1 MSVQD
6 KQLANLLKRQSLFK
20 VSRRHSCDP
29 CDPCVWMLQAAA
41 LAAKQQGQTDTA
53 REYLKQA
60 LSFNKLIEVSKA
72 GLPVEMGTL
81 PVPPQMQV
89 WRHTQPAPLP
99 SYSSFLCLLCSFAY
113 QT

>member
-1 MSVQD
+1 
-6 KQLANLLKRQSLFK
+6 
-20 VSRRHSCDP
+20 
-29 CDPCVWMLQAAA
+29 MLQAAA

-89 WRHTQPAPLP
+89 WRHTQPPPFP

>member
-1 MSVQD
+1 MTLV
-6 KQLANLLKRQSLFK
+6 
-20 VSRRHSCDP
+20 
-29 CDPCVWMLQAAA
+29 LQAAA

-89 WRHTQPAPLP
+89 WRHTQQPTC
-99 SYSSFLCLLCSFAY
+99 SVTFLVFHLVPPW
-113 QT
+113 

>member
-1 MSVQD
+1 MTLV
-6 KQLANLLKRQSLFK
+6 
-20 VSRRHSCDP
+20 
-29 CDPCVWMLQAAA
+29 LQAAA

-89 WRHTQPAPLP
+89 WRHTQPDPTC
-99 SYSSFLCLLCSFAY
+99 SVTFLVFLLVPPW
-113 QT
+113 

>member
-1 MSVQD
+1 
-6 KQLANLLKRQSLFK
+6 
-20 VSRRHSCDP
+20 
-29 CDPCVWMLQAAA
+29 MLQAAA

-89 WRHTQPAPLP
+89 WRHPACSVTFLVFLLVPPL
-99 SYSSFLCLLCSFAY
+99 
-113 QT
+113 

>member
-20 VSRRHSCDP
+20 VSRRHYCDP

-89 WRHTQPAPLP
+89 WRHTQPAPFP

>member
-1 MSVQD
+1 
-6 KQLANLLKRQSLFK
+6 
-20 VSRRHSCDP
+20 
-29 CDPCVWMLQAAA
+29 MLQAAA

-89 WRHTQPAPLP
+89 WRHTQRA
-99 SYSSFLCLLCSFAY
+99 SYSSFLCLLWSFAY

>member
-1 MSVQD
+1 MTLV
-6 KQLANLLKRQSLFK
+6 
-20 VSRRHSCDP
+20 
-29 CDPCVWMLQAAA
+29 LQAAA

-89 WRHTQPAPLP
+89 WRHTQPALLP
-99 SYSSFLCLLCSFAY
+99 S
-113 QT
+113 